1 MAYRDRP
8 LDNPINWSFRIGR
21 LFGIHLRVHVIF
33 VLCAVVLIWRAIPP
47 EGSGTAWSFG
57 RVLVYALGGY
67 AILFFI
73 VLLHEFG
80 HCFGCRHTGGE
91 ADEILMWPLG
101 GLASVSP
108 PPQPRA
114 HLITAVAGPLVNLLI
129 CVVCSLL
136 LILWMGSWGAVPWN
150 PFHPFTPVKPALST
164 TTGQY
169 WLLTVYGLSYLL
181 LMFNLLPVF
190 PLDGGRILQAWLW
203 PRKGFG
209 RSMEIATATGMVGA
223 IGIFVVGVFL
233 EDRWLLFG
241 IAAFGYYTCWRARRM
256 IREQSEYAAAD
267 VGIDF
272 GQGYSFFDHN
282 GEEERRPGF
291 FERRRRRRAEQ
302 RAERARRRQ
311 EQHQKAVEEVLRKV
325 SVAGMDSLSHH
336 ERHILQEE
344 TKRQRKLNAGSR
356 NASHS

>member
-1 MAYRDRP
+1 MAFRDKP
-8 LDNPINWSFRIGR
+8 LDNPINWSFRVGR
-21 LFGIHLRVHVIF
+21 LFRINLRVHVIF
-33 VLCAVVLIWRAIPP
+33 VLCVAVLIWRAIPP
-47 EGSGTAWSFG
+47 EDSGTTWSFG
-57 RVLVYALGGY
+57 RVLVNVLGGY
-67 AILFFI
+67 AILFLI

-129 CVVCSLL
+129 CVICSVL
-136 LILWMGSWGAVPWN
+136 LILWMGSLGAVPWN
-150 PFHPFTPVKPALST
+150 PFHPFTPVTPALLT

-209 RSMEIATATGMVGA
+209 RSMEIATGTGMVGA

-241 IAAFGYYTCWRARRM
+241 IAAFGYYTCWQARRM
-256 IREQSEYAAAD
+256 IREQSEYAAAG
-267 VGIDF
+267 VGMDF
-272 GQGYSFFDHN
+272 SQGYSFFDPS
-282 GEEERRPGF
+282 GEEERPPGF
-291 FERRRRRRAEQ
+291 FERRRHRRAQ
-302 RAERARRRQ
+302 RQAQRARRRR

-325 SVAGMDSLSHH
+325 SITGVDSLTLR
-336 ERHILQEE
+336 ERHILEEE
-344 TKRQRKLNAGSR
+344 TKRQRNLNAGSR
-356 NASHS
+356 NASNS